1 MGTDMEKK
9 VQTVLNERTDWLDF
23 ERPRSMVDQ
32 IYKTLGRAIA
42 TGGLAPG
49 QVLKEVEL
57 QKAFHVSRAPIREA
71 IRLLEADDL
80 VIIDAYKK
88 KYVRPIT
95 RQYFRDLMRVT
106 GCLEGFAANLAVDH
120 ITENDIDT
128 LTKIN
133 EQMQDAFDRKD
144 NARCAELNFDFH
156 RVYVKAAKN
165 KVLIATIRSMNKSI
179 IWFWLTNFYF
189 KNRNVIPISISEHSR
204 IIQDFVKRD
213 RDKVEATVRSHVIGI
228 IERSLKSAV
237 FDSNGS
243 FTLPGEESGK

>member
-80 VIIDAYKK
+80 VIVDAYKK
-88 KYVRPIT
+88 KYVRLVT
-95 RQYFRDLMRVT
+95 RQYVQDLMPAKRGQSRAWALPFVVFASFALGTLLTLLVEQSANPSAVLLKDLRRDARDTFQAVT
-106 GCLEGFAANLAVDH
+106 AIEDDTEKARRLEAGL
-120 ITENDIDT
+120 
-128 LTKIN
+128 
-133 EQMQDAFDRKD
+133 Q
-144 NARCAELNFDFH
+144 
-156 RVYVKAAKN
+156 
-165 KVLIATIRSMNKSI
+165 
-179 IWFWLTNFYF
+179 
-189 KNRNVIPISISEHSR
+189 R
-204 IIQDFVKRD
+204 IESKLDEYLR
-213 RDKVEATVRSHVIGI
+213 A
-228 IERSLKSAV
+228 IEREQEA
-237 FDSNGS
+237 
-243 FTLPGEESGK
+243 EEANDG